1 MDSLP
6 VNVVGAA
13 LSLIVVVLWTFGRAS
28 AQYLAAL
35 FGAAGALLLAIP
47 GVHPAWGFA
56 AFLVSN
62 LGWLHFAKQRSHWG
76 LVAQQLVF
84 LLTSLVGVWNW
95 WLGPLLLG

>member
-13 LSLIVVVLWTFGRAS
+13 LSLIVVVLWAFGRAS

-35 FGAAGALLLAIP
+35 FGAGGALLLAIP

-62 LGWLHFAKQRSHWG
+62 LGWLYFAKQRGHWG